1 MANGKSYNKE
11 DTKVS
16 LNDGGIKKAVF
27 AGVVVLYNPD
37 ETVVTNVMSYLEF
50 LQTLYVIDNSEIP
63 NSDIVDE
70 LCKFDRKVKY
80 VACGENKGIAYALNL
95 GATLAIESGADWLL
109 TMDQDSSFEGDSAS
123 KLVEYC
129 ESLEDERVA
138 IVTALHVDSDIVVYK
153 KEKKLFPHI
162 AMTSGS
168 MVNLRN
174 YEKIGPFRDEFFIDF
189 VDTEYCLRAK
199 RNDLTVLTLK
209 DVVLQHK
216 VGKPKK
222 VLFFTTTNHPPIRR
236 YYITRNR
243 IAVWREYYSVD
254 PDYVKYD
261 MACFV
266 KETVKI
272 LLGEDRKLEKMRMIM
287 KGIADCL
294 RGKFGKLPKI

>member
-1 MANGKSYNKE
+1 M
-11 DTKVS
+11 
-16 LNDGGIKKAVF
+16 LI

-37 ETVVTNVMSYLEF
+37 PIVIQNIQSYLPF
-50 LQTLYVIDNSEIP
+50 LYVLYVIDNSESP
-63 NSDIVDE
+63 NMNIVEQLRE
-70 LCKFDRKVKY
+70 LGEKIKY
-80 VACGENKGIAYALNL
+80 IALGENRGVAYALNL

-254 PDYVKYD
+254 PDYVRFD

-266 KETVKI
+266 RETAKI
-272 LLGEDRKLEKMRMIM
+272 LLGEDRKLEKMQMIM
-287 KGIADCL
+287 KGIADSL
-294 RGKFGKLPKI
+294 RGKFGKLPKT

>member
-1 MANGKSYNKE
+1 M
-11 DTKVS
+11 
-16 LNDGGIKKAVF
+16 LI

-37 ETVVTNVMSYLEF
+37 PIVIQNIQSYLPF
-50 LQTLYVIDNSEIP
+50 LYVLYVIDNSESP
-63 NSDIVDE
+63 NMNIVEQLRE
-70 LCKFDRKVKY
+70 LGEKIKY
-80 VACGENKGIAYALNL
+80 IALGENRGVAYALNL

-109 TMDQDSSFEGDSAS
+109 TMDQDSSFEGDSIS
-123 KLVEYC
+123 KMVEYC
-129 ESLEDERVA
+129 MNLQDDKVIIVA
-138 IVTALHVDSDIVVYK
+138 PEPIDTELVYRKRKENPFTHIVL
-153 KEKKLFPHI
+153 
-162 AMTSGS
+162 TSGS
-168 MVNLRN
+168 MLNLKLYQKN
-174 YEKIGPFRDEFFIDF
+174 GPFREDFFIDY

>member
-1 MANGKSYNKE
+1 
-11 DTKVS
+11 V
-16 LNDGGIKKAVF
+16 LI

-37 ETVVTNVMSYLEF
+37 PIVIQNIQSYLPF
-50 LQTLYVIDNSEIP
+50 LYVLYVIDNSESP
-63 NSDIVDE
+63 NMNIVEQLRE
-70 LCKFDRKVKY
+70 LGEKIKY
-80 VACGENKGIAYALNL
+80 IALGENRGVAYALNL

-287 KGIADCL
+287 RGIADSL
-294 RGKFGKLPKI
+294 RGKFGKLPEI

>member
-109 TMDQDSSFEGDSAS
+109 TMDQDSRFEQDSIS
-123 KLVEYC
+123 KMVEYC
-129 ESLEDERVA
+129 MNLPDDKVIIVA
-138 IVTALHVDSDIVVYK
+138 PQPIDTELVYRKRREYPFTHIVITSSSMLNL
-153 KEKKLFPHI
+153 KLYQK
-162 AMTSGS
+162 
-168 MVNLRN
+168 N
-174 YEKIGPFRDEFFIDF
+174 GPFRGDSLSTMWTQNTASEQN
-189 VDTEYCLRAK
+189 E
-199 RNDLTVLTLK
+199 
-209 DVVLQHK
+209 
-216 VGKPKK
+216 
-222 VLFFTTTNHPPIRR
+222 
-236 YYITRNR
+236 IT
-243 IAVWREYYSVD
+243 Y
-254 PDYVKYD
+254 
-261 MACFV
+261 
-266 KETVKI
+266 
-272 LLGEDRKLEKMRMIM
+272 L
-287 KGIADCL
+287 
-294 RGKFGKLPKI
+294 